1 MSNRKVVIIAIT
13 ITTITLLATIV
24 PSITI
29 LSLQLF

>member
-13 ITTITLLATIV
+13 ITLLATIV
-24 PSITI
+24 PSITV